1 MLSEASQR
9 KTKSICYHLNAE
21 SQEKKWYKQT
31 LKIRNRLTDLVNKF
45 KLTKGERLGKGIILE
60 FGTDIY
66 TLLYIEHIVNK
77 DLLYNTGNSTNT
89 L

>member
-21 SQEKKWYKQT
+21 SQEKKMIQT
-31 LKIRNRLTDLVNKF
+31 NLLKIRNRHTDLVNKF

-66 TLLYIEHIVNK
+66 TLLYLK
-77 DLLYNTGNSTNT
+77 DLLYSTGSFAQDSIIT
-89 L
+89 